1 MIFLLSSIVGLMS
14 GDFLDLDLL
23 RPVFDLL
30 ILDELF
36 LKLIIEL
43 KFFSPPCSI
52 ISANYIIF
60 ISFSLLFSS
69 NNCTFIY
76 KLFKFSIILDVWVP
90 SLKSVGRGSRV
101 SGSLRLVEL
110 LPLISWGS
118 FLYLFCIYLGRIT
131 DIALSKVSIMFYFSL
146 KENFGN
152 SLSYFISFKK
162 IFPSLSFI
170 LFWIAIFEFS
180 SLNLFSN

>member
-1 MIFLLSSIVGLMS
+1 MIFLLSSMVGLMS

-23 RPVFDLL
+23 RPVLDLL

-36 LKLIIEL
+36 LKLMIEL

-52 ISANYIIF
+52 ISANYFIF
-60 ISFSLLFSS
+60 ILFSS

-101 SGSLRLVEL
+101 SGSLRLAEL

-118 FLYLFCIYLGRIT
+118 FLYFFCIYLGRIT
-131 DIALSKVSIMFYFSL
+131 DIALSKVSIMFYFS
-146 KENFGN
+146 
-152 SLSYFISFKK
+152 
-162 IFPSLSFI
+162 
-170 LFWIAIFEFS
+170 
-180 SLNLFSN
+180 

>member
-1 MIFLLSSIVGLMS
+1 MFIYVTNFQQYSTFLEIFFSIFLIT
-14 GDFLDLDLL
+14 
-23 RPVFDLL
+23 
-30 ILDELF
+30 
-36 LKLIIEL
+36 IIIFGSFIFNSQW
-43 KFFSPPCSI
+43 FFSYPPWLASCRG
-52 ISANYIIF
+52 
-60 ISFSLLFSS
+60 
-69 NNCTFIY
+69 T
-76 KLFKFSIILDVWVP
+76 SIILDVWVP